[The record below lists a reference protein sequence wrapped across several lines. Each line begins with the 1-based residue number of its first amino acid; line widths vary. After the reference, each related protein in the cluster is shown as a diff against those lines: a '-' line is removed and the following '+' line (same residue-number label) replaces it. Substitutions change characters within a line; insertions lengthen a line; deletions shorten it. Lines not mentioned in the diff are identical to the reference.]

1 MNNRF
6 KFSFVLIAILIVAGS
21 CKQKE
26 STVDFQLSVPV
37 SVMVLKTSII
47 EEYINA
53 TGTVSPVHD
62 ALLTSRIE
70 GDYYLQKNPRTGK
83 PYALGDM
90 VNKGEAIIRF
100 EDDEY
105 KNEIKIESVKLN
117 MDISKMEYDK
127 QQSLYEKGG
136 VTLRELKDGEI
147 SYLNAK
153 IDYENA
159 KLNLAKMNVVAPFK
173 GMITDIPYFTTATR
187 VASGTEVLA
196 IMYYREMLMD
206 INLPEKNY
214 VQVKKEQEVIVTN
227 YSLPDDTLR
236 GIIEQISPAIDPDA
250 RTFKC
255 VVSIKNPDYK
265 LLPGMFVKA
274 DLIIN
279 REENAI
285 VIPKEIIKSRG
296 GSNSVFTVDNGTAK
310 SIRIRTGISSG
321 EEVMVTQGL
330 KPGDRIVIKGFET
343 LRNRSKIK
351 ILNEEVQKVESEEGQ
366 ENDQGENNKSEE
378 ERPEPGAGGPPPG
391 MGGPPPGGA
400 PRE

>member
-1 MNNRF
+1 MKKINTF
-6 KFSFVLIAILIVAGS
+6 TLVCVAIILIVSS

-26 STVDFQLSVPV
+26 TTIDFQLSVPV
-37 SVMVLKTSII
+37 SVMVLKTSSI

-62 ALLTSRIE
+62 AVLTSRVE
-70 GDYYLQKNPRTGK
+70 GQYFLQKNPKTGK

-90 VNKGEAIIRF
+90 VDKGDVIIRF

-105 KNEIKIESVKLN
+105 KNQVKIESVKLN

-136 VTLRELKDGEI
+136 VTLRELKNGEI
-147 SYLNAK
+147 AYVNAK

-159 KLNLAKMNVVAPFK
+159 KLNLAKMNVIAPFK
-173 GMITDIPYFTTATR
+173 GMITDISYFTRGTR
-187 VASGTEVLA
+187 VSSGTEVLKL
-196 IMYYREMLMD
+196 MYYRKMLMD

-214 VQVKKEQEVIVTN
+214 VQVKKGQEVIVTN

-236 GIIEQISPAIDPDA
+236 GIIDQISPSIDPDA

-255 VVSIKNPDYK
+255 VVSIDNPSYK

-279 REENAI
+279 KEENAI
-285 VIPKEIIKSRG
+285 VIPKKIIKSRG
-296 GSNSVFTVDNGTAK
+296 GSNSVFIVDNGAARER
-310 SIRIRTGISSG
+310 RIRTGISNG
-321 EEVMVTQGL
+321 EDVMVTQGL
-330 KPGDRIVIKGFET
+330 EPGDRIVIKGFET

-351 ILNEEVQKVESEEGQ
+351 ILNEEVQKVEAEEGDK
-366 ENDQGENNKSEE
+366 ENKEGAKK
-378 ERPEPGAGGPPPG
+378 PEPGSE
-391 MGGPPPGGA
+391 GA
-400 PRE
+400 QGKRRSE